1 MKFDY
6 RLAYTACA
14 MIFGK
19 TLPNKNWDFKP
30 LSVNPIKWS
39 NTLKQ
44 FGCCRRI
51 VCMCL
56 TNKFLKV
63 IGKVSIFRSIL
74 ETQLHFL
81 GIFKFFWRYS
91 NLWTLSEW
99 STTQNCPTQFV
110 SKIRKNFKTSTI
122 RKNWQSILLYYLL
135 FLLKVSYKKSWFSTI
150 PKFATHILQTSFV
163 KATLWRQIVTKI

>member
-30 LSVNPIKWS
+30 LSANPIKWS

-56 TNKFLKV
+56 TNKFLNL

-81 GIFKFFWRYS
+81 GIFNFSGDFLIYELFLNGQPRKIVQHNSSVKF
-91 NLWTLSEW
+91 E
-99 STTQNCPTQFV
+99 
-110 SKIRKNFKTSTI
+110 KILRFLQLEKTDNESCFTIYCFCWKFHRKNRGFQRFQNSQHIFCKH
-122 RKNWQSILLYYLL
+122 LL
-135 FLLKVSYKKSWFSTI
+135 
-150 PKFATHILQTSFV
+150 
-163 KATLWRQIVTKI
+163 